1 MTKSLIIKILLSVI
15 VLLLIAVSIFF
26 FLQANIA
33 LSTKVDVSSE
43 ISQSDA
49 DKITKVLVETQSTN
63 QILRTTNGV
72 KVINERKYWLC
83 DSKYEYGYTGVF
95 TPEDSDEHYISIAKI
110 DGDWTICGIRNSA
123 PL

>member
-1 MTKSLIIKILLSVI
+1 MTKSLIIKIFLSVA
-15 VLLLIAVSIFF
+15 VLLLITVSIFL
-26 FLQANIA
+26 LQANMM
-33 LSTKVDVSSE
+33 LSRRVSVSSE
-43 ISQSDA
+43 IPQSDA
-49 DKITKVLVETQSTN
+49 SSITKVLVETQSTN